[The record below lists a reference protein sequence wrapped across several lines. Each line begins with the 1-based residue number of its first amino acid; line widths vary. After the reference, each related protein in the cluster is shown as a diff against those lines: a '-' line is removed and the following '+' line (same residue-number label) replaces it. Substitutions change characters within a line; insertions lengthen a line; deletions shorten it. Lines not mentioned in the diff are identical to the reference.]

1 MHKRAAAAGMNAY
14 GASIDQMHRVERR
27 EVESLEIDNSWQA
40 MCRTIGVDKLL
51 ELLTESIEDGGR
63 ES

>member
-1 MHKRAAAAGMNAY
+1 MTEDRLQAMHKRAAAAGMNTY

-27 EVESLEIDNSWQA
+27 EV

-51 ELLTESIEDGGR
+51 ELLTVSIEDGGR